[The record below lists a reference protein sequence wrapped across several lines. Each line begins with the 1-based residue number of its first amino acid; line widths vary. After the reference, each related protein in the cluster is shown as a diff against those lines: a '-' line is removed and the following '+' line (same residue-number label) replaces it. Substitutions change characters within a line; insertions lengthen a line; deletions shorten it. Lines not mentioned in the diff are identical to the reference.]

1 VIVAHPEIVWSIPM
15 HAFMRILLT
24 FLVSLSVQVAPIGE
38 PPRRADE
45 TTPLRVP
52 ILMYHYISANPK
64 WPDDPLRTQLS
75 VPPQQFA
82 AQLDYLQRAS
92 YTTITLDDLTAAL
105 RDGAPLPGKPL
116 ILTFDDGYED
126 FYTNAYPL
134 LQQYNDKATIYIISH
149 KVGLQGYMTWEQLR
163 ELAASP
169 LITIGAHTRTHPAL
183 ATLSAE
189 QSWEEMAGSK
199 TDLEGELGIAVRHLA
214 YPYGSFSTTTLEQ
227 AQQIGFDTA
236 VTTHEGLSHSADHI
250 LALRRVRVNGGAGL
264 RDLIEGL
271 AGRRARTLL
280 HSQPS
285 ARLRIS

>member
-1 VIVAHPEIVWSIPM
+1 M

-24 FLVSLSVQVAPIGE
+24 FLVGFSVQVAPIGE

-45 TTPLRVP
+45 PTPLRVP

-64 WPDDPLRTQLS
+64 WPDDLLRTRLS
-75 VPPQQFA
+75 VPPKQFA
-82 AQLDYLQRAS
+82 AQLDYLQRAG

-214 YPYGSFSTTTLEQ
+214 YPYGSFSATTLEQ
-227 AQQIGFDTA
+227 VQQIGFDTA
-236 VTTHEGLSHSADHI
+236 VTTHEGLSHSLDHI

-285 ARLRIS
+285 ARLWIS